1 MWNITRKNL
10 PEQTAQLLVNMALQV
25 EQQSFEEE
33 KEKKINNLKDKV
45 LSILDLPKN
54 ASVEEIRLLWVIK
67 LKIEDIM
74 NIESEEVLEELL
86 RLNIKNETNI

>member
-54 ASVEEIRLLWVIK
+54 ASVEEIRLLWVVK

>member
-54 ASVEEIRLLWVIK
+54 ASVEEIRLLWVVK

-86 RLNIKNETNI
+86 RLNKENETNI

>member
-10 PEQTAQLLVNMALQV
+10 PEQTAKLLVNMELQV
-25 EQQSFEEE
+25 EKQLFEEE

-54 ASVEEIRLLWVIK
+54 ASVEEIRLLWVVK

-74 NIESEEVLEELL
+74 NIESKEVLEELL